1 MKIIL
6 IYYIYIK
13 MDLDKINNTKIVIDN
28 IINNYDDFFPK
39 KDRLL
44 DNNIYSIFRFLL
56 YSFIIILFIS
66 DKYLLK
72 LFLFI
77 LLIII
82 FICLILL
89 EDKND
94 NYIKNIIYKDQI
106 NNFKPEICRITTIN
120 NPLNNI
126 LNTMDNNELD
136 MKVCNE
142 NINTEKLIEKNLTYN
157 LYSDSIDLLDRKTNK
172 NKYIKLN
179 TEYPNDNKSFKDFLY
194 DFNENNCKVDSMMCR
209 SYDDFRY
216 HK

>member
-1 MKIIL
+1 
-6 IYYIYIK
+6 
-13 MDLDKINNTKIVIDN
+13 MDLDKTNNIKIVIDN
-28 IINNYDDFFPK
+28 IINDYDDFFPIK
-39 KDRLL
+39 NILL
-44 DNNIYSIFRFLL
+44 DKNIYSIFRFLL
-56 YSFIIILFIS
+56 FSFIIILFIS

-89 EDKND
+89 EDKQD
-94 NYIKNIIYKDQI
+94 NYIKNIIYKEHI
-106 NNFKPEICRITTIN
+106 NNFKPEICRKSTIN
-120 NPLNNI
+120 NPLSNI

-136 MKVCNE
+136 LKSCNN
-142 NINTEKLIEKNLTYN
+142 NINTDKLIKDNLTYN
-157 LYSDSIDLLDRKTNK
+157 LYTDSTDLLDRKTNK

-179 TEYPNDNKSFKDFLY
+179 TEYPNNSKSFKDFLY